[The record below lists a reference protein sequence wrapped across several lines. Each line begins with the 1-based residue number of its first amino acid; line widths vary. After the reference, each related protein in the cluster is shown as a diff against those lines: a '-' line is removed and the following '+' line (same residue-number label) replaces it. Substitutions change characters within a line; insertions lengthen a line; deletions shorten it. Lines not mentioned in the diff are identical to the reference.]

1 MSEARFIGGVAGSGL
16 TRTTHTLKSSFYTQT
31 GGPVGYGIYLTDKS
45 LIGVSYQKL
54 VSKAYRPAY
63 VLFLIWIV
71 SLILLIVY
79 ATLTGAKESLLLPF
93 LMILPVVDLALIV
106 YWSPKQASKK
116 IEQATVTTI
125 EDLQKSPS
133 DIVLK
138 RADISSITLRT
149 SLITI
154 LTKSGESHTFPCH
167 LRRPKMRELLTLL
180 KEFCQLTPSIDLLVS
195 DSSGKNVQR
204 MSLPT
209 S

>member
-1 MSEARFIGGVAGSGL
+1 MSEERFIGGVAGSGL
-16 TRTTHTLKSSFYTQT
+16 TRTTHSLKSSFYAQT

-63 VLFLIWIV
+63 VLFLLWII
-71 SLILLIVY
+71 SLSLLVVY
-79 ATLTGAKESLLLPF
+79 AALTGAKELPPLPF
-93 LMILPVVDLALIV
+93 VMSLAVADLAVIV

-125 EDLQKSPS
+125 EDLQKLPS
-133 DIVLK
+133 DIVLR
-138 RADISSITLRT
+138 RADISSLTVRRSLFTITM
-149 SLITI
+149 
-154 LTKSGESHTFPCH
+154 KFGESYNFPCK
-167 LRRPKMRELLTLL
+167 LGRRKTRQLQTLL
-180 KEFCQLTPSIDLLVS
+180 KEFCQLNPSIDLLVS

-204 MSLPT
+204 IRLPT